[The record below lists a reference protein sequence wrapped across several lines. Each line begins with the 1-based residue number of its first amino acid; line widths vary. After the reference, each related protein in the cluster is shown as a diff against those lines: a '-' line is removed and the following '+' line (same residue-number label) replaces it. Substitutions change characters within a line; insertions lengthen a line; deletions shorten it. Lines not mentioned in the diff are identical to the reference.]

1 MPETLNH
8 LKDLAFLKDR
18 IATNKAKG
26 ESTEALEACLSLRQT
41 LAKEMKPAV
50 SHIEKTIPSS
60 DK

>member
-26 ESTEALEACLSLRQT
+26 ESTEAIEACLSLGET
-41 LAKEMKPAV
+41 MAKRMKPAV
-50 SHIEKTIPSS
+50 SHIEKTIPAG
-60 DK
+60 DL